1 MAQPLIGF
9 VGLGNLGL
17 PMAAN
22 LVQQGWSVL
31 AHDTD
36 PARRRLAADAGGQPA
51 DALTDLAGCDYLCLA
66 VPDGGIASDVLLG
79 QGLLA
84 QLRPEAVV
92 LLHSTVLPEDARGLA
107 QNCRDRGV
115 AFLDAPVSGGAAR
128 ARSGELTVS
137 VGATEQD
144 LERGRPVLEAESSQ
158 VVHVGEPGAGA
169 AVKLANQLMLFSAL
183 AGAYEAMRLV
193 SSYGVSEETVLKAVS
208 TGTGSSWVS
217 ENWGFYDG
225 LSADYDEASVPQHR
239 RPWSKDLHD
248 VVAAAGQ
255 SGQPA
260 PLAELLATILPPAV
274 AEHASRARV
283 SGADLD
289 SAKVGAR
296 R

>member
-22 LVQQGWSVL
+22 LVQQGWTVL
-31 AHDTD
+31 AHDSD
-36 PARRRLAADAGGQPA
+36 PGRRRLATDAGA
-51 DALTDLAGCDYLCLA
+51 EAAEALTDLAGCDYLCLA
-66 VPDGGIASDVLLG
+66 VPDGATASDVLLG
-79 QGLLA
+79 QGLLER
-84 QLRPEAVV
+84 LRSEAVV
-92 LLHSTVLPEDARGLA
+92 LLHSTVLPQDAQDLA
-107 QNCRDRGV
+107 SKCHDRGV

-128 ARSGELTVS
+128 ARSGELTVT

-144 LERGRPVLEAESSQ
+144 LELGRPVLQAEAAQ

-193 SSYGVSEETVLKAVS
+193 SSYGVSEETVLEAIA

-217 ENWGFYDG
+217 ENWGFYDQ
-225 LSADYDEASVPQHR
+225 LSADYDEASVPEER

-248 VVAAAGQ
+248 VVSAAGQ

-260 PLAELLATILPPAV
+260 PLAELLAMILPPAV
-274 AEHASRARV
+274 ANHARRAR
-283 SGADLD
+283 AADPDLD
-289 SAKVGAR
+289 SAKVA
-296 R
+296 

>member
-22 LVQQGWSVL
+22 LVQRGWVVL
-31 AHDTD
+31 AHDSD
-36 PARRRLAADAGGQPA
+36 PARRRLAADAGAQATEAPA
-51 DALTDLAGCDYLCLA
+51 DLAACDYLCLA
-66 VPDGGIASDVLLG
+66 VPDGAVASDVLLD
-79 QGLLA
+79 QGLLER
-84 QLRPEAVV
+84 LRPEAVV
-92 LLHSTVLPEDARGLA
+92 LLHSTVLPQDAQDLA
-107 QNCRDRGV
+107 RSCQDRGV

-128 ARSGELTVS
+128 ARSGELTIT

-144 LERGRPVLEAESSQ
+144 LERGRPVLEAESAQ
-158 VVHVGEPGAGA
+158 VVHVGDPGAGA

-193 SSYGVSEETVLKAVS
+193 SSYGVSEEMVLEAVT

-217 ENWGFYDG
+217 ENWGFYDQ
-225 LSADYDEASVPQHR
+225 LSADYDEASVPEQR

-260 PLAELLATILPPAV
+260 PLAELLASILPPAV
-274 AEHASRARV
+274 SEHASRARAT
-283 SGADLD
+283 GADPDLD
-289 SAKVGAR
+289 SAKVA
-296 R
+296 